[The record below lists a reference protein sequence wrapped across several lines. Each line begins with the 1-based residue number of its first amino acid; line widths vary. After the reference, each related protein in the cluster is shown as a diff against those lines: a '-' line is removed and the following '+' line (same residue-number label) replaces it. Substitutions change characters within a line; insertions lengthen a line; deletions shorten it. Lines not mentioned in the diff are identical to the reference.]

1 MTNFNIF
8 EIITEKIISLLEQ
21 GVIPWKKPWTGP
33 RNGAYSRLTK
43 KPYSFLNQMLLG
55 KSGEWLTYRQ
65 IIQLGGYV
73 NEGEKSSIVVFW
85 KLLRVRDEENED
97 EVKTIPVLRYY
108 RVFHINQT
116 TGIKPLSIEEELEIL
131 TPCENAEN
139 VIAEYISRSGVT
151 LNIKLSDRA
160 FYDPTEDSIT
170 IPLMEQYSNE
180 ADYYST
186 AFHEI
191 VHSTGHKSRF
201 DRIGKS
207 SALKHRDEYAK
218 EELVA
223 EIGAAALCHTCNIE
237 TPEAFENSAAYI
249 QNWLEVL
256 KNDNRLIVQASS
268 KAQKAVDY
276 ILNINN
282 IEEELQH
289 D

>member
-1 MTNFNIF
+1 MSNLNIF

-21 GVIPWKKPWTGP
+21 GFIPWKKPWTGT

-65 IIQLGGYV
+65 ITQLGGYV

-108 RVFHINQT
+108 RVFHIDQT

-139 VIAEYISRSGVT
+139 VIEDYISRSGVA

-160 FYDPTEDSIT
+160 FYDPSEDSIT

-201 DRIGKS
+201 DRIGKGS
-207 SALKHRDEYAK
+207 PLKHRDEYAK

-249 QNWLEVL
+249 QGWLEVL
-256 KNDNRLIVQASS
+256 KNDNRLIVMASS

-276 ILNINN
+276 ILNNYSKEN
-282 IEEELQH
+282 MQNV
-289 D
+289 